1 MLPPLR
7 LRKNEERRL
16 RAGHLWVFS
25 NEVDVAA
32 TPLASFQPGDAVEVQ
47 DSRGAPIGAGYVNP
61 RSLICAR
68 LISRDARRPLSAGLL
83 EHRLSRALK
92 LREMLFGGEPYYRL
106 VFGEADGL
114 PGLVVDR
121 YGSILVAQVTTAGM
135 ERHRDDLVA
144 ALAALPGITGVQL
157 RNDTGSREL
166 EGLESYVETAH
177 GAVPDRVEI
186 VENETRFSVPIS
198 GGQKTGWF
206 YDHRPNRAR
215 LRRYAP
221 GRRVLD
227 LFSYIGGWGVQAA
240 TAGAREVVC
249 VDSSASALDELDRSA
264 ALNGVDQ
271 KMRSQR
277 GDAFD
282 VLARLREEKE
292 RFDIVVIDPP
302 AFIKRRKDQKQGEK
316 AYQKINRLAMELLVP
331 DGILFSASCSHHL
344 SRDAL
349 LLAMLRAG
357 REIGRDLQILEQGH
371 QGPDHPIHPAIP
383 ETEYLK
389 AFTARVS

>member
-1 MLPPLR
+1 M
-7 LRKNEERRL
+7 
-16 RAGHLWVFS
+16 
-25 NEVDVAA
+25 
-32 TPLASFQPGDAVEVQ
+32 
-47 DSRGAPIGAGYVNP
+47 
-61 RSLICAR
+61 
-68 LISRDARRPLSAGLL
+68 
-83 EHRLSRALK
+83 
-92 LREMLFGGEPYYRL
+92 
-106 VFGEADGL
+106 
-114 PGLVVDR
+114 VDR
-121 YGSILVAQVTTAGM
+121 FGSILVAQVTTAGM

-144 ALAALPGITGVQL
+144 ALAALPGITGVQF
-157 RNDTGSREL
+157 RNDTGSRDL

-186 VENETRFSVPIS
+186 MENETRFSVPIS

-206 YDHRPNRAR
+206 YDHRLNRAR

-221 GRRVLD
+221 GSRVLD
-227 LFSYIGGWGVQAA
+227 LFSYIGGWGIQAA

-249 VDSSASALDELDRSA
+249 VDSSASALEELDRSA
-264 ALNGVDQ
+264 ALNGVEQ
-271 KMRSQR
+271 KMSSRR
-277 GDAFD
+277 GDVFD

-331 DGILFSASCSHHL
+331 DGVLFSASCSHHL
-344 SRDAL
+344 TRDAL

-389 AFTARVS
+389 AFTARIS